1 MKEAGLKGDIQC
13 HSFYA
18 NCSKKQSNSVGEQAS
33 DGYGVGVWNMCD
45 DKGSVYRSFMGVMD
59 LYPIE
64 VVA

>member
-1 MKEAGLKGDIQC
+1 MME
-13 HSFYA
+13 
-18 NCSKKQSNSVGEQAS
+18 GEQAS